1 MVASTSPPGI
11 ADPAGPAATPGRRRR
26 GRVVLTSGALGAVVL
41 AIVVA
46 APASGAG
53 PATPTPSEPG
63 PVLDLAQR
71 LHVDG
76 ATTPLHGTYD
86 GLTVVLQPL
95 SLGQRLVH
103 AVSRD
108 PATIIPEG
116 ALHPSGESDATYQA
130 VQKSAYVD
138 GAQVAAAVAER
149 ALGLD
154 VTDTVRG
161 VTVDDVVAHSPA
173 ARSSAPA
180 TSSPPSTANPS
191 PRPAISPTP
200 SDGPPTDR

>member
-1 MVASTSPPGI
+1 MPSSRRRRLELAQPLLRRASPDPSSTSRSASTS
-11 ADPAGPAATPGRRRR
+11 
-26 GRVVLTSGALGAVVL
+26 
-41 AIVVA
+41 A
-46 APASGAG
+46 AP
-53 PATPTPSEPG
+53 
-63 PVLDLAQR
+63 
-71 LHVDG
+71 
-76 ATTPLHGTYD
+76 PLLVHGTYD
-86 GLTVVLQPL
+86 GLTVELQPL

-103 AVSRD
+103 DVSRD

-161 VTVDDVVAHSPA
+161 VTVDDVLAHSPA
-173 ARSSAPA
+173 AKVL
-180 TSSPPSTANPS
+180 SPGDLITAVDGNPS
-191 PRPAISPTP
+191 PRPSDLPDAIRRATA
-200 SDGPPTDR
+200 GQ

>member
-1 MVASTSPPGI
+1 M
-11 ADPAGPAATPGRRRR
+11 
-26 GRVVLTSGALGAVVL
+26 
-41 AIVVA
+41 
-46 APASGAG
+46 
-53 PATPTPSEPG
+53 
-63 PVLDLAQR
+63 
-71 LHVDG
+71 
-76 ATTPLHGTYD
+76 
-86 GLTVVLQPL
+86 LQPL

-116 ALHPSGESDATYQA
+116 ALHPSGESDATYRA

-149 ALGLD
+149 ALGMD

-173 ARSSAPA
+173 AAVLSPGDLITAVDGQPLTSASDLPD
-180 TSSPPSTANPS
+180 
-191 PRPAISPTP
+191 AIRRA
-200 SDGPPTDR
+200 TDRPVTLQVKRPTATTSHTVTTTPVPTGPDHTPALGIIVEPPAVDVQLPIKVIDDDHGVAGPSAGR